1 MEALTRLVAD
11 SLTRHGLDRPIDP
24 RRLQWSRWFR
34 CDSPHSLLVI
44 PSKPGIFALAEE
56 IMDLGPTT
64 ARVETATTAHVRTA
78 ALGCPAERSSA
89 AASDSTV
96 SVGSRFSSAA
106 GSLGV
111 GSLGGEPL
119 GGAALQRCDQ
129 LPLTNAAL
137 AAEEKP
143 IRRMLAV
150 LQFSEDDD
158 MAYIL
163 DRMFTRINPMRSRL
177 ASGRCFVRFVVMND
191 QDQRRS
197 ICTALNQWLISSAE
211 HASGLPSDFSSSL
224 ELTDSQG
231 PATTAHVGAAAPS
244 TSSGQALG
252 CSSERSSAS
261 VQAMSAKAN
270 AITHLDSGAAR
281 NLHCPQPLPSGF

>member
-11 SLTRHGLDRPIDP
+11 SLTRHGLDRPVDP

-34 CDSPHSLLVI
+34 CDSPHSLLVV

-56 IMDLGPTT
+56 IMDLG
-64 ARVETATTAHVRTA
+64 ATTAHVGTA
-78 ALGCPAERSSA
+78 PQACPEQSRGGCPSERSSA
-89 AASDSTV
+89 
-96 SVGSRFSSAA
+96 
-106 GSLGV
+106 
-111 GSLGGEPL
+111 PL

-129 LPLTNAAL
+129 VSVMNAAL
-137 AAEEKP
+137 AAEVAPK
-143 IRRMLAV
+143 RMLAV

-158 MAYIL
+158 MAYVL

-177 ASGRCFVRFVVMND
+177 ASGRCFVRFVVMDD

-211 HASGLPSDFSSSL
+211 KASGLPPDFSSSL
-224 ELTDSQG
+224 ELTESLG
-231 PATTAHVGAAAPS
+231 RTLPSTTAHVGTATAAHVGTA
-244 TSSGQALG
+244 ALG
-252 CSSERSSAS
+252 CPSERSSAS
-261 VQAMSAKAN
+261 GRAMSPKAN